1 MNKIRL
7 KLLSLKTRLELL
19 RAMRK
24 AGMIE
29 EKIKKEIR
37 KEEAEKFGNS

>member
-1 MNKIRL
+1 MNKIKF

-37 KEEAEKFGNS
+37 KEKSERRE